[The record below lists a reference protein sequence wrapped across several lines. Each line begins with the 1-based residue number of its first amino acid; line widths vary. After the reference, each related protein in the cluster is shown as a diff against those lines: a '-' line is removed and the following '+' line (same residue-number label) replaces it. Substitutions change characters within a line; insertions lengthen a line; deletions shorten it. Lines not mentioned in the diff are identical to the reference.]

1 MRKMTMLCVLSQV
14 ACWVPKEVGKQM
26 QDDILA
32 LRGDVQSL
40 KKGLDEARATES
52 EQMQAALKKIEE
64 MSEALS
70 EFNKSARMTDADFGT
85 QMERM
90 IRDVQELRG
99 AVEVNE
105 HRLGETETKLEQ
117 TIASRIQA
125 IQTQNPNDANESAS
139 ASAQSA
145 APKDKKELLAYG
157 AKLAKDNKI
166 GDARGVWR
174 DVVRQWPKEPNITDE
189 ALFRLGESYFDEKKY
204 DQAVREYIKVVDK
217 FSTGSRVADA
227 YYKIGLCSMELGNL
241 EDAQTFFTEVV
252 TNHKKSP
259 LVKNAKAK
267 LDEVAKRIEQNRKKG
282 GTKKK

>member
-1 MRKMTMLCVLSQV
+1 MMMLCVLSQG

-40 KKGLDEARATES
+40 KKGLDEARATET

-117 TIASRIQA
+117 TLASRIQA

-282 GTKKK
+282 GAKKK